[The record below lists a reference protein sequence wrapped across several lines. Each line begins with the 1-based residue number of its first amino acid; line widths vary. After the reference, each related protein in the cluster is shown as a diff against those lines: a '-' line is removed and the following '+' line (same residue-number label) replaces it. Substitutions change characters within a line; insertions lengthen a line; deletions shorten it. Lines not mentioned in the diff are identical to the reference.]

1 MKYFLV
7 CSLVFLGFVASAQ
20 SLFAY
25 MDFNNFF
32 RVYKNG
38 YAVQIDHQAINNL
51 SLGDNICLYKN
62 FQNDLKM
69 YDGNISKILTGQNT
83 NYIVSD
89 NIGAW
94 NIGSLLYYVEN
105 GVSHAVTNFGGQYA
119 VGDSIYVYQD
129 IQQNTLN
136 ARYKGENFLLVQT
149 IEDIS
154 MAQKTGDNLVIF
166 EDNGG
171 VLKVFWRGEISEIG
185 ISNANNSFNFEVG
198 CDVFAYNDPQ
208 TNSLIVFDKGE
219 FVEVSD
225 RPARKIKACR
235 GFVVFEDNNGNL
247 KKYQNGNVIEIAS
260 FFNFWDAKDDVVIW
274 GEANSTFTL
283 KNDSPQKVVN
293 YSVTDYQIK
302 NDVIAFRTIVGGVGA
317 FINGQYKEITN
328 LTNNEYLINGH
339 GVMVTLTNRTVMIYD
354 NGAIIRD

>member
-1 MKYFLV
+1 MKYFF
-7 CSLVFLGFVASAQ
+7 LVFVLFFSLKVSAQ

-51 SLGDNICLYKN
+51 ALGDNICLYKN

-69 YDGNISKILTGQNT
+69 YDGKTSKVLTAQNT
-83 NYIVSD
+83 NYTVSD

-105 GVSHAVTNFGGQYA
+105 GISYSVTNFGGQYA

-129 IQQNTLN
+129 LQQNTLN
-136 ARYKGENFLLVQT
+136 ARYKGQNYQLVQT
-149 IEDIS
+149 IEEVN
-154 MAQKTGDNLVIF
+154 MALKTGDNLVIF

-171 VLKVFWRGEISEIG
+171 VYKVFWRGEISEIG

-198 CDVFAYNDPQ
+198 CDVFAFNDPQ
-208 TNSLIVFDKGE
+208 TNSLVVFDKGE
-219 FVEVSD
+219 FIEVSD

-247 KKYQNGNVIEIAS
+247 KKYQDGNVIEIAS

-274 GEANSTFTL
+274 GEANSTYTL
-283 KNDSPQKVVN
+283 KQDSPQKVVN
-293 YSVTDYQIK
+293 FSVTDYQIK

-339 GVMVTLTNRTVMIYD
+339 GVMVTLTNRSVMIYD
-354 NGAIIRD
+354 NGSIIRD

>member
-1 MKYFLV
+1 MKCFLV
-7 CSLVFLGFVASAQ
+7 CFIFFLGFEASAQ

-51 SLGDNICLYKN
+51 ALGDNICLYKN

-69 YDGNISKILTGQNT
+69 YDGKTSKILTGQNT

-105 GVSHAVTNFGGQYA
+105 GVSYAVTNFGGQYA

-129 IQQNTLN
+129 LQQNNLN

-149 IEDIS
+149 IEDVG

-171 VLKVFWRGEISEIG
+171 VLKVFGE
-185 ISNANNSFNFEVG
+185 VKL
-198 CDVFAYNDPQ
+198 VR
-208 TNSLIVFDKGE
+208 LE
-219 FVEVSD
+219 F
-225 RPARKIKACR
+225 
-235 GFVVFEDNNGNL
+235 
-247 KKYQNGNVIEIAS
+247 QM
-260 FFNFWDAKDDVVIW
+260 
-274 GEANSTFTL
+274 
-283 KNDSPQKVVN
+283 
-293 YSVTDYQIK
+293 
-302 NDVIAFRTIVGGVGA
+302 RTI
-317 FINGQYKEITN
+317 FSILK
-328 LTNNEYLINGH
+328 
-339 GVMVTLTNRTVMIYD
+339 
-354 NGAIIRD
+354 